1 MMVVREV
8 IVHAQSGVCVGQA
21 VCSDLVPDGVMHPAI
36 TLIGL
41 VQKRVNAIAA
51 VHYNYSH

>member
-21 VCSDLVPDGVMHPAI
+21 VCPDLVPDGVVHPGI
-36 TLIGL
+36 TVIGL
-41 VQKRVNAIAA
+41 VQKMRKQ
-51 VHYNYSH
+51 